1 MTPGKLF
8 SLPYISE
15 EIMSSAIAPG
25 AERQTYP
32 YFTEEH
38 AMLRETVKQFCLR
51 EIAPH
56 AEEWD
61 EEGIFPREI
70 FKKAGELGLFGIR
83 IDPKWGGSGLDWWA
97 TAAYLEGLSYANSGG
112 VGMALMVQSD
122 ITLPALEE
130 LGTDEQKEEFLK
142 PAVAGDYIAAL
153 GVSEPGGGS
162 DVANLKTRAR
172 IDGDDFV
179 ISGQK
184 LWITNGTRADFI
196 ILAVRTGGEGHKG
209 ISLVLFP
216 TKTKGFS
223 VGKKLK
229 KIGNLSSDTAELF
242 FDNCRI
248 PRRYLLGELNKGFYY
263 TMINF
268 QGERLA
274 AALSALYRMERAL
287 EYAINYGKE
296 REAFGQPVGSF
307 QVWRHRFAEHLT
319 SVEAAKWLCY
329 RALDLMN
336 RKEKCVR
343 EITMAKLFCSELDQR
358 VMYDCMQIMGGFA
371 YTTEYPIGRAW
382 RDARLN
388 TIGAGTSEIMK
399 EIIAKDAK
407 L

>member
-1 MTPGKLF
+1 
-8 SLPYISE
+8 
-15 EIMSSAIAPG
+15 MSIASAPVTQ
-25 AERQTYP
+25 ETYP

-38 AMLRETVKQFCLR
+38 AMLRETVKQFCLK

-61 EEGIFPREI
+61 EAGIFPREI
-70 FKKAGELGLFGIR
+70 FKKAGDLGLFGIR
-83 IDPKWGGSGLDWWA
+83 IDPRWGGSGLDWWA
-97 TAAYLEGLSYANSGG
+97 TAAYLEGLSYANNGG
-112 VGMALMVQSD
+112 VAMALMVQSD
-122 ITLPALEE
+122 ITLPVLQE
-130 LGTDEQKEEFLK
+130 LGTDEQREEFLK
-142 PAVAGDYIAAL
+142 PAVSGDLIAAL
-153 GVSEPGGGS
+153 GISEPSGGS
-162 DVANLKTRAR
+162 DVANIRTRAR
-172 IDGDDFV
+172 IEGDDFV

-196 ILAVRTGGEGHKG
+196 ILAVRTGEEGHKG
-209 ISLVLFP
+209 ISMVLLP
-216 TKTKGFS
+216 TDIKGFS

-242 FDNCRI
+242 FDNCRV
-248 PRRYLLGELNKGFYY
+248 PQRYLLGELNRGFYY

-268 QGERLA
+268 QGERLS
-274 AALSALYRMERAL
+274 AALGAVYKMERAL
-287 EYAINYGKE
+287 EYAIAYGKE
-296 REAFGQPVGSF
+296 RYAFGQPVGAF
-307 QVWRHRFAEHLT
+307 QVWRHRFAEHMT
-319 SVEAAKWLCY
+319 SIEAAKWLAY
-329 RALDLMN
+329 RALDMIN
-336 RKEKCVR
+336 RGERCLR
-343 EITMAKLFCSELDQR
+343 EVTMAKLFASDLDQK

>member
-1 MTPGKLF
+1 MAF
-8 SLPYISE
+8 
-15 EIMSSAIAPG
+15 
-25 AERQTYP
+25 P
-32 YFTEEH
+32 YFSDEH
-38 AMLRETVKQFCLR
+38 VMLRETVRQFCLK
-51 EIAPH
+51 EVAPH

-61 EEGIFPREI
+61 EAGIFPREI
-70 FKKAGELGLFGIR
+70 FKKAGDLGIFGIR
-83 IDPKWGGSGLDWWA
+83 IEPKWGGSGLDWWA
-97 TAAYLEGLSYANSGG
+97 TAAYLDGLSYANNGG
-112 VGMALMVQSD
+112 VAMALMVQSD
-122 ITLPALEE
+122 ITLPVLQE
-130 LGTDEQKEEFLK
+130 LGTDAQREEFLK
-142 PAVAGDYIAAL
+142 PAVAGDQIAAL
-153 GVSEPGGGS
+153 GISEPGGGS
-162 DVANLKTRAR
+162 DVANLRTKAR

-184 LWITNGTRADFI
+184 LWITNGARADFI
-196 ILAVRTGGEGHKG
+196 ILAVRTGEEGHKG
-209 ISLVLFP
+209 ISLVLLP
-216 TKTKGFS
+216 TNIKGFS

-248 PRRYLLGELNKGFYY
+248 PRRYLLGELNRGFYY

-274 AALSALYRMERAL
+274 AALGAVYKMERAL
-287 EYAINYGKE
+287 EYAIGYGKE
-296 REAFGQPVGSF
+296 RYAFGQPVGAF

-319 SVEAAKWLCY
+319 SLEAAKWLTY
-329 RALDLMN
+329 RALDLIN
-336 RKEKCVR
+336 RGERSLR
-343 EITMAKLFCSELDQR
+343 EVTMAKLFASELDQK

-399 EIIAKDAK
+399 EIIAKEAK